1 MVERAAAMLGQ
12 PYRYGGS
19 APGGFDCSGL
29 ATYAAA
35 GAGIQLPRTTQDQL
49 RTGVAVPRE
58 ELKAADLVFMRLT
71 HKELHVGIA
80 IDGTRF
86 IHAPSS
92 GGYVRIDSL
101 SAAPY
106 SQGFLAARRIIDAS
120 PPVDAAAP
128 QATRRTP

>member
-12 PYRYGGS
+12 PYRFGGS

-29 ATYAAA
+29 VAYAAA
-35 GAGIQLPRTTQDQL
+35 GAGIQLPRTTREQM
-49 RTGVAVPRE
+49 RAGVGIARQ
-58 ELKAADLVFMRLT
+58 ELKAADLVFMSLA

-86 IHAPSS
+86 IHAPSA

-101 SAAPY
+101 AAAPY
-106 SQGFLAARRIIDAS
+106 SQGFIAARRIVEA
-120 PPVDAAAP
+120 PPPLVAP
-128 QATRRTP
+128 